1 MNSICQLSGAVW
13 GGSSPLS
20 LVRDATVHFRTG
32 RKKKKKFGFSALLV
46 CHTKAAFGGTADGAP
61 RVPRATLVQP
71 FPLSLLA
78 GTLKAAQRRSSG
90 YPEGAK
96 ECQNN

>member
-1 MNSICQLSGAVW
+1 M
-13 GGSSPLS
+13 
-20 LVRDATVHFRTG
+20 HFRME
-32 RKKKKKFGFSALLV
+32 KKKEFGFSALLV
-46 CHTKAAFGGTADGAP
+46 CHTKAAFGGTADCAP
-61 RVPRATLVQP
+61 SVPRAPLVQP

-96 ECQNN
+96 ECQDN

>member
-1 MNSICQLSGAVW
+1 MGGDQL
-13 GGSSPLS
+13 PFLS
-20 LVRDATVHFRTG
+20 LEMPLCISEW
-32 RKKKKKFGFSALLV
+32 KKKKEFGFSALLV
-46 CHTKAAFGGTADGAP
+46 CHTKAAFGGTADCAP
-61 RVPRATLVQP
+61 SMPRAPLVQP